1 MKQLLRAGLCML
13 AVLAALVIFRLNVSS
28 APKARPVSVAAP
40 TAVPTAA
47 PVSVTLPPPTTV
59 PLPPT
64 PSPTPPPFTTSEE
77 AEAYLLGLLDE
88 EGYIPITDTLPACF
102 DSVPESY
109 IKLDGIYSRPN
120 PGTGQGEM
128 IIQYWYCLDPARILT
143 FQQVWDEPLPQGS
156 NELAYTCWRL
166 SPYFRTTGWVNYSV
180 RYSTNLD
187 SSYISARL
195 DSINAI
201 TRAEAEFMT
210 HIS

>member
-1 MKQLLRAGLCML
+1 MKQFLRAGLCML
-13 AVLAALVIFRLNVSS
+13 AVLAALVIFRLNGPS
-28 APKARPVSVAAP
+28 APKAHPVSVAAS

-47 PVSVTLPPPTTV
+47 PVSVTLPLPTTV

-64 PSPTPPPFTTSEE
+64 PSPTPPPFTTGEE

-88 EGYIPITDTLPACF
+88 EGYMLNTDALAVCF

-109 IKLDGIYSRPN
+109 TKLDGIYSRPN

-128 IIQYWYCLDPARILT
+128 IIQYWYCLEPARVLT
-143 FQQVWDEPLPQGS
+143 LQQVFSEPLPQGS

-187 SSYISARL
+187 SSYVSAGL